1 MKKLIT
7 ISLMLAGCLSLLP
20 AAASAQEIK
29 NPYAPWNRR
38 KVLERDNKK
47 KDAVIDSLMKVIEQY
62 ESDKEESVGGE
73 LERIY
78 AHEGLGAG
86 IAPED
91 YSAEVTDSL
100 LDIWYLHKM
109 AGGNGE
115 GDYDMD
121 AVHFESNVSDKVFI
135 QRLADMNSYISL
147 PYNETVRNYI
157 ILYSEKMPTKMA
169 QMLGLAQ
176 YYFPIFEET
185 FNRYGLPEELKYM
198 AVIESALNPV
208 ARSRAG
214 ASGIWQFM
222 YNTAKVYGL
231 EINSYVDERLDVEK
245 AADAAARY
253 LRDSYGLFGDWSL
266 AISSYNCGAG
276 NVNKAIRR
284 SGSRDFWKIYDY
296 LPRETRGYVPAFV
309 GAMYAFRYYKEHGI
323 VPTKCSLPAHVD
335 TIKVNKMLHFKQ
347 ISEVAKIPEE
357 ELKTLNPQYL
367 HEIIPGKDKEYI
379 LKLPY
384 NRTADFVANEDS
396 IYKYKAAEL
405 FNPVVLENIK
415 ETGSTSTDRIVY
427 KVKKGDYLGKIAA
440 KYNVKVNDIKKWNK
454 LKSNN
459 LSIGQRLVIYRKGVA
474 PKPVAPTV
482 KEEPAKPAPQT
493 AAVPDS
499 SKAAGADSLK
509 DSASAGLTKAEQVE
523 AVAAETKTADSAKAA
538 ETKTADAAKAAAPEY
553 TIYTVK
559 KGDTLYHIA
568 QKYSGVSVDDI
579 KKLNGVD
586 SNIRPGMKLKIPK
599 K

>member
-1 MKKLIT
+1 MKRPRTIALILFFCL
-7 ISLMLAGCLSLLP
+7 SLMLPAGS
-20 AAASAQEIK
+20 SAQEQKEIK

-38 KVLERDNKK
+38 KVLERDNRK

-62 ESDKEESVGGE
+62 ESDKEESIGGE
-73 LERIY
+73 LERLY
-78 AHEGLGAG
+78 EHEGLGAG
-86 IAPED
+86 IAPGN

-109 AGGNGE
+109 TDGNDEGGE
-115 GDYDMD
+115 YDMD
-121 AVHFESNVSDKVFI
+121 AVHFESNVPDKVFI

-157 ILYSEKMPTKMA
+157 ILYSEKMPTKMS

-222 YNTAKVYGL
+222 YSTAKAYGL
-231 EINSYVDERLDVEK
+231 EINSYVDERMDVEK

-323 VPTKCSLPAHVD
+323 VPTKCGLPAHVD

-367 HEIIPGKDKEYI
+367 HEIIPGKDREYI

-384 NRTADFVANEDS
+384 NRTADFIANEDS
-396 IYKYKAAEL
+396 IYRHKASEL

-415 ETGSTSTDRIVY
+415 VSGSASSERVVY

-459 LSIGQRLVIYRKGVA
+459 LSIGQKLVIYRKGAA
-474 PKPVAPTV
+474 PKPVSVQKP
-482 KEEPAKPAPQT
+482 EPPAPVT
-493 AAVPDS
+493 PP
-499 SKAAGADSLK
+499 AGDSLK
-509 DSASAGLTKAEQVE
+509 GSASVGPTESAQAESVT
-523 AVAAETKTADSAKAA
+523 ATTDATSETD
-538 ETKTADAAKAAAPEY
+538 
-553 TIYTVK
+553 YTVYTVR
-559 KGDTLYHIA
+559 KGDTLYNIA
-568 QKYSGVSVDDI
+568 KKYPGVSVDDI

-586 SNIRPGMKLKIPK
+586 SNIRPGMKLRIPK